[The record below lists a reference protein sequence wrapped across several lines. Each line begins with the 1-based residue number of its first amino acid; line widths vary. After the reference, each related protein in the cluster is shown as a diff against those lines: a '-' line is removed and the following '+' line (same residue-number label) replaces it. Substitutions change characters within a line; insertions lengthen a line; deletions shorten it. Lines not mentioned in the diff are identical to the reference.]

1 MRAGLITSGCLH
13 VVLLAW
19 GIVAFPSADPFEVDA
34 VDALPVELVTLAEL
48 TKLREGTETAPDREV
63 QVPRQVDI
71 PKEPEPEP
79 EVEPEPPGVNETPQ
93 ETPPTETVSD
103 VAALPQPS
111 PEPEPEPQPEPDQ
124 KVEPEPVPQAEPDP
138 APVEPEPVAE
148 EAPKPAPVSV
158 KPRTKPKRP
167 KKVAEVEKKTIADE
181 VAAVI
186 DKAQPS
192 GGGKQKPQQ
201 EASLGTRRGNDNA
214 RLSQNELDGLRARIA
229 ECWSP
234 PVGAIEAEDLKVLI
248 QFRLRRD
255 GSVESPPRVLNSSN
269 KPFFRQ
275 AADSARRAILRC
287 GPYTLPADKYDAW
300 QDVKVTFD
308 PREMFGG

>member
-1 MRAGLITSGCLH
+1 MRAGLIASASFH
-13 VVLLAW
+13 VFLLAW
-19 GIVAFPSADPFEVDA
+19 GIISFPSATPFEVDP
-34 VDALPVELVTLAEL
+34 VDALPVELITVAEL
-48 TKLREGTETAPDREV
+48 TKLREGNETAPDREV
-63 QVPRQVDI
+63 QVPRQIDI

-79 EVEPEPPGVNETPQ
+79 PVEPEPPGANETPQ
-93 ETPPTETVSD
+93 ETPPTETVTD

-111 PEPEPEPQPEPDQ
+111 PEPEPEPQPEPEP
-124 KVEPEPVPQAEPDP
+124 KAEPEPTPQAEPVP
-138 APVEPEPVAE
+138 SPVEEEPVAE

-158 KPRTKPKRP
+158 KPRTKPKPP
-167 KKVAEVEKKTIADE
+167 KKVAKSEPKSIVDE

-186 DKAQPS
+186 SKEDPS
-192 GGGKQKPQQ
+192 GGGNQAPKQQ
-201 EASLGTRRGNDNA
+201 ASLGTRRGNDNA
-214 RLSQNELDGLRARIA
+214 KLSQNELDGLRSRIA

-248 QFRLRRD
+248 QFKLRRD
-255 GSVESPPRVLNSSN
+255 GSVESPPRVLNTSN

-287 GPYTLPADKYDAW
+287 GPYSLPADKYDAW